1 MAETIVLDPTSEDS
15 GNSQLTLTDTASGI
29 EVISQKY
36 GLADRSRITSS
47 GPDTDYE
54 RVVKSGRKNRVIE
67 LEVRC
72 FGTNMLAQVK
82 LLQRK
87 IGKLSQYRGTL
98 KRTLGSGEVIVFDVL
113 DADVVVP
120 ADHLFANFRSA
131 TCSVTLL
138 CKPLGRGPE
147 VQVATFSE
155 TSLPAAVFSFAAPA
169 GDVPALGRLEVT
181 EAGSADQ
188 AFLHWG
194 VECAGYLGTAAV
206 SSLQF
211 AGTSRLAY
219 NGSTALAVS
228 GAVSGTVLNQGTL
241 TTAYAAIMGLA
252 SSGTVYPSHIGT
264 YDVWARVYMGTA
276 NAGTVSAALEWAQG
290 DLQNYTRNDALTL
303 PPSRKGAFLWQN
315 FGQVALEK
323 VTTGAQRWD
332 GRIIAKSTTTGDDL
346 AVDYVDLF
354 PVLEGYGEARAVQT
368 NPAVTAFTA
377 WDDFTLGTY
386 AGGLIGDTL
395 PRGGTWGTVASAY
408 ETDDFTVGAGV
419 AARTVTND
427 SAGGYI
433 NGRWLYATGTS
444 GMTAQAV
451 RVTGSTGSF
460 AAFAAVARAVDR
472 DNFAFAFCAPD
483 IATNQMVIGGGK
495 YVGGTL
501 SVLAGGVGGT
511 RSGWPIGTAARVFFM
526 VSASGRWQAG
536 LEGADGSRRVLEQGQ
551 DSVLATGG
559 ALASGYAGFLD
570 YNATGS
576 AQTRHYYDF
585 QAWVPTFD
593 AVVFAGKKA
602 TVYHDRFRRQDTA
615 GTAVGKAGDYR
626 GDYLRIPA
634 SNVGGTVRMI
644 ARYTRGLP
652 ESGADSAVDDIGGT
666 VWATPLYLNVP
677 EP

>member
-29 EVISQKY
+29 EVLSQKY

-98 KRTLGSGEVIVFDVL
+98 KRTLGTGEVIVFDVL

-120 ADHLFANFRSA
+120 ADHLFANFSSA

-155 TSLPAAVFSFAAPA
+155 TTLPAAVFSFAAPA

-181 EAGSADQ
+181 EAASADQ

-211 AGTSRLAY
+211 AGTSRLSY

-241 TTAYAAIMGLA
+241 TTAYAAIMGMA
-252 SSGTVYPSHIGT
+252 SSGTAYPSHIGT
-264 YDVWARVYMGTA
+264 YDVWARMYTPA
-276 NAGTVSAALEWAQG
+276 NGGSVSVALEWAQG
-290 DLQNYTRNDALTL
+290 DLQNYTRNEAAIIG
-303 PPSRKGAFLWQN
+303 PSRAGFVYRNL
-315 FGQVALEK
+315 GQVALEK
-323 VTTGAQRWD
+323 VTSGAQRWD
-332 GRIIAKSTTTGDDL
+332 AQIIAKTTFTGDDV
-346 AVDYVDLF
+346 AVDYVELF

-368 NPAVTAFTA
+368 TTAITTYRA
-377 WDDFTLGTY
+377 WDDFASGSYGGSIVAGTP
-386 AGGLIGDTL
+386 DTL

-408 ETDDFTVGAGV
+408 ETDDFTVTGGV
-419 AARTVTND
+419 AQRTAVSDTATDIRYGRLVYASGTSAMAEAVSQIDFKLGTYGKAQGAAARIVDKDNFLAAYWSPSQDTIFIQKVVAGTPTTLSSFYEPGLVTYGYTGVD
-427 SAGGYI
+427 WQIMLRVSAGGT
-433 NGRWLYATGTS
+433 W
-444 GMTAQAV
+444 
-451 RVTGSTGSF
+451 
-460 AAFAAVARAVDR
+460 VARIASVD
-472 DNFAFAFCAPD
+472 
-483 IATNQMVIGGGK
+483 
-495 YVGGTL
+495 
-501 SVLAGGVGGT
+501 GVFGF
-511 RSGWPIGTAARVFFM
+511 S
-526 VSASGRWQAG
+526 
-536 LEGADGSRRVLEQGQ
+536 LDGY
-551 DSVLATGG
+551 DSVLAVGG
-559 ALASGYAGFLD
+559 ALASGYCGFID
-570 YNATGS
+570 WHPVAT
-576 AQTRHYYDF
+576 AETRQYDNF
-585 QAWVPTFD
+585 IAWTPRVD
-593 AVVFAGKKA
+593 AAVFAGKKA
-602 TVYHDRFRRQDTA
+602 TVYHDRFRRYDSA
-615 GTAVGKAGDYR
+615 GTALGKAGDYR
-626 GDYLRIPA
+626 GDYFKIPA

-652 ESGADSAVDDIGGT
+652 ETGSDPTVDDIGGT